1 MSIKVNLPSGGV
13 CSVIGL
19 TGSLPVNVWF
29 GTATAGQGLTGS
41 VGGPGVAGSPGIP
54 AEYKEYMFLCKK
66 DYGFFKTGNYITM
79 LLNSHLF
86 GALHLKSKDSSMNFS
101 ISRMELD
108 EHFIWGEELR
118 DKHIGDI
125 LNEIKN
131 V

>member
-19 TGSLPVNVWF
+19 TGSLPV
-29 GTATAGQGLTGS
+29 QGLTGS

-66 DYGFFKTGNYITM
+66 DYGFFKSGNYITM

-101 ISRMELD
+101 ISKSQLD
-108 EHFIWGEELR
+108 EYFIWGEELR

-131 V
+131 D

>member
-19 TGSLPVNVWF
+19 TGSLPGNVWF
-29 GTATAGQGLTGS
+29 GTATAGQVLTGS

-66 DYGFFKTGNYITM
+66 DYGFKTGNYITM

-101 ISRMELD
+101 ISKSQLD
-108 EHFIWGEELR
+108 EHFIWGTELR

-125 LNEIKN
+125 LNN
-131 V
+131 